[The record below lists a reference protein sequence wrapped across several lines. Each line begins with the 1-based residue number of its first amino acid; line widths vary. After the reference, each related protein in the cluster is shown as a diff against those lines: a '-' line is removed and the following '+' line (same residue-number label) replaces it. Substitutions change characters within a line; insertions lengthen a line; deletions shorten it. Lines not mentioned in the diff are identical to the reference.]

1 MVETSQSFL
10 ASVNLKLS
18 MSDLVCLATKPHS
31 RHSLHLF
38 MIVFFAPSVCHR
50 SKMEDADWRPAV
62 LEGLLFSSHSP
73 VLGKSLSAAVAQKM
87 SLFESHVAPP
97 TSGPA
102 PSIHRTSPLHFA
114 TVGYRT
120 HGAEAPHKPTR
131 LSVAVQPFEVL
142 LWWPAVGVLTGLA
155 NALSVGAGHEN
166 QRAAQDKIKVESFN
180 KMHDLINLNSF
191 KKVHQSCLSAYIHTV
206 HTLFNLQ

>member
-1 MVETSQSFL
+1 M
-10 ASVNLKLS
+10 NLELS
-18 MSDLVCLATKPHS
+18 MNDPVYLATQPHS
-31 RHSLHLF
+31 SHSLHLF

-50 SKMEDADWRPAV
+50 SKMQDADWRPAV

-102 PSIHRTSPLHFA
+102 PSTHRTSPLHFA

-120 HGAEAPHKPTR
+120 HGAEAPHKPSR
-131 LSVAVQPFEVL
+131 LSVAVRPFEVL
-142 LWWPAVGVLTGLA
+142 LWWPAVGVLAGLA
-155 NALSVGAGHEN
+155 SALSGGGGHGSP
-166 QRAAQDKIKVESFN
+166 RAVQDEIKVESFN
-180 KMHDLINLNSF
+180 KMHGLINLRIIWESASMLLFASICTIHMTCN
-191 KKVHQSCLSAYIHTV
+191 LSII
-206 HTLFNLQ
+206 N